1 MNNNYWRDYQ
11 DFKPVVLTKS
21 KSSNSNSN
29 SNSKLNIH
37 ITKVNIHDDNEAHRI
52 TKYTKEQCNM
62 IINARNTLNLTQE
75 QLAKKINCS
84 LPKSFIENIE
94 NGKSP
99 YNEKTFNTIKRIL
112 HIQS

>member
-1 MNNNYWRDYQ
+1 MNNYWRNYQ
-11 DFKPVVLTKS
+11 DLKPVVLTKS
-21 KSSNSNSN
+21 KSTSTSNFK
-29 SNSKLNIH
+29 SKSNIH
-37 ITKVNIHDDNEAHRI
+37 INKVNIEDDNEAHRI
-52 TKYTKEQCNM
+52 NKYTKEQCNM
-62 IINARNTLNLTQE
+62 IITARNTLNLTQE